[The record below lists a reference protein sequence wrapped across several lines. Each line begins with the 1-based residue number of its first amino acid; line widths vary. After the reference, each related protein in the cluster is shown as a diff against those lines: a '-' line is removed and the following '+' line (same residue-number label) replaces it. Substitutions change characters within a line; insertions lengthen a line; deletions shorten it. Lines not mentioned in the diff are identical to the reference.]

1 MAPSAHQ
8 SGLAWSVSLPE
19 RGAGTPSLGGQ
30 KPRATIAV
38 TAADDS
44 IEELAVPLSVGKA
57 ARGRRRSGEFAPTSR
72 AELVSMLRRLQE
84 AKARDRIAGL
94 VNRRD
99 YSSHELREKLLADGY
114 WKGAVEACIAR
125 AIEAGI
131 VNDARY
137 ADVFIRSKAYA
148 GWGRSRIER
157 ALAQKGIEPADVP
170 GWPDAYLPEEG
181 EAERAYEVAA
191 HRRFTGGDP
200 YAKVVRFLGA
210 RGFSLD
216 VAHAVASRLRDEG
229 AL

>member
-1 MAPSAHQ
+1 MAPSIHR

-19 RGAGTPSLGGQ
+19 RGAGDPAFKGR
-30 KPRATIAV
+30 KPRATVAV
-38 TAADDS
+38 TAADGS
-44 IEELAVPLSVGKA
+44 IEELAVPLSVGRA
-57 ARGRRRSGEFAPTSR
+57 ARGRQRSGELAPTSR
-72 AELVSMLRRLQE
+72 NELVSMLGRLQE

-114 WKGAVEACIAR
+114 WRDVVETCVTR
-125 AIEAGI
+125 ALDAGI

-137 ADVFIRSKAYA
+137 ADVFIHSKAYA

-157 ALAQKGIEPADVP
+157 ALAQKGIEPTDVP

-181 EAERAYEVAA
+181 ERERAYEVAA
-191 HRRFTGGDP
+191 HRRFTGRDP

-210 RGFSLD
+210 RGFSLG